1 MVIAIGL
8 TSILLTILFRFLV
21 TNAKFERK
29 VELAAAAVLER
40 QRIVERLEMILTSL
54 EAVDGKTEV
63 FYTALFPD
71 DSLAQSLV
79 VSFNAGIDPDPEF
92 SSAVSGRIYVRE
104 SGELTLSYWSA
115 NKKAYRTEVLLQN
128 VRDLEWQFL
137 GQKIDKDPKIPL
149 IAGNWGW
156 LKEWPK
162 KQGGHPEI
170 IRLKLWCGVDK
181 KTQKEPNL
189 EFAFIL
195 PVLTP
200 ITITK

>member
-1 MVIAIGL
+1 
-8 TSILLTILFRFLV
+8 
-21 TNAKFERK
+21 
-29 VELAAAAVLER
+29 
-40 QRIVERLEMILTSL
+40 VERLDTVLTSL
-54 EAVDGKTEV
+54 QPAESV

-71 DSLAQSLV
+71 DGAAQSLV

-92 SSAVSGRIYVRE
+92 SSTVQGRIYVTE

-115 NKKAYRTEVLLQN
+115 NKKAYRTEVLLRN

-137 GQKIDKDPKIPL
+137 GQKIDKDPKVPV
-149 IAGNWGW
+149 IAGNWAW

-162 KQGGHPEI
+162 KRGGNPEI
-170 IRLKLWCGVDK
+170 IRLKLWCGIDK
-181 KTQKEPNL
+181 KKQREANL

-200 ITITK
+200 ITMLK

>member
-1 MVIAIGL
+1 MLIAIGL

-29 VELAAAAVLER
+29 VDLAAATVMER
-40 QRIVERLEMILTSL
+40 QRIVERLDMILTNL
-54 EAVDGKTEV
+54 QTVDGQNEV

-71 DSLAQSLV
+71 DSLATSLV

-92 SSAVSGRIYVRE
+92 SSAITGRIYLTE

-115 NKKAYRTEVLLQN
+115 NKKAYRTEVLLQK

-137 GQKIDKDPKIPL
+137 GQRIDKDPKVAL

-156 LKEWPK
+156 LTEWPK

-170 IRLKLWCGVDK
+170 IRLKLWCGIDK
-181 KTQKEPNL
+181 KTEKEPNL
-189 EFAFIL
+189 QFAFIL

-200 ITITK
+200 ITVTK

>member
-29 VELAAAAVLER
+29 VDLAAAAVLER
-40 QRIVERLEMILTSL
+40 QRIGERLEMILTSL
-54 EAVDGKTEV
+54 QADGKTEV

-92 SSAVSGRIYVRE
+92 SSTVSGRIYVTE

-137 GQKIDKDPKIPL
+137 GQKIDKESTVPV
-149 IAGNWGW
+149 IASNWAW
-156 LKEWPK
+156 LKDWPK

-181 KTQKEPNL
+181 KKQKDPNL

-200 ITITK
+200 ITMDK